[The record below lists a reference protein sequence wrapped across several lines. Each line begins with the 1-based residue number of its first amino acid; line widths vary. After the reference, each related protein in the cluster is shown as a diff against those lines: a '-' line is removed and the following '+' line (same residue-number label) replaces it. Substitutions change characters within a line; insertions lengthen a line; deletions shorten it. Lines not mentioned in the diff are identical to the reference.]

1 MRKNFLG
8 RDRNKN
14 AASASTNYTCPLGKT
29 LRAESDTLFNSLG
42 MSLNTAIN
50 VFLRKAVSVGGFPF
64 DVTVLSTPSAQSPTS
79 STTPMAESNQIS
91 NQLMHRHEVLNRE
104 TIEAMLE
111 AERIAHDP
119 NAKSYTVEE
128 AFAELN
134 KD

>member
-42 MSLNTAIN
+42 MSLNTAII
-50 VFLRKAVSVGGFPF
+50 PF

>member
-1 MRKNFLG
+1 MQAS
-8 RDRNKN
+8 
-14 AASASTNYTCPLGKT
+14 AASIATTATTNYTCRLDKT
-29 LRAESDTLFNSLG
+29 LRAESDMLFNSLG

-64 DVTVLSTPSAQSPTS
+64 DVTIQSIPSAQSAQS
-79 STTPMAESNQIS
+79 SIAPLPQS
-91 NQLMHRHEVLNRE
+91 NQLPHQLRHEIPNRE

-128 AFAELN
+128 AFAELD